1 MFLVSSVCRLCITIL
16 TESFNALLKLSR
28 ELEEEK
34 ERDSNS
40 NTTTE
45 VERSTRSHPPP
56 PSRGRSV
63 LLLRSGGCKASV
75 RVDPRL
81 VMAAAARRQRAA
93 AAARSGKR
101 QQGRR
106 SNSWP
111 GSKSGGFSN
120 IWKINISFLKRE
132 KVSK

>member
-1 MFLVSSVCRLCITIL
+1 MFLVSSVCRLCLTIL

-28 ELEEEK
+28 ELEEKEK
-34 ERDSNS
+34 DSSDHS
-40 NTTTE
+40 NTTE
-45 VERSTRSHPPP
+45 VERSTRSPSP
-56 PSRGRSV
+56 PSRGKSV

-120 IWKINISFLKRE
+120 IMKTDISFLLRG
-132 KVSK
+132 KVLK